1 MTEIHGH
8 LGARPIVEV
17 IRQIHLGRLSGQLE
31 IRQGESKRRF
41 VFSDGELF
49 LPSSHAL
56 AQRLDELLSPKGDD
70 EDTGPISLQRASAES
85 EELRT
90 IVGRIVDVLRD
101 WTTGDYEFI
110 PSDMGISDGMIG
122 PLPTSYLIMEGSVR
136 GLGEAELLERLGGE
150 SGLIVATRAQRSTGD
165 IGGIEPGEMFL
176 LSRAEQPVAVS
187 ELLRQVP
194 GERLDVLRML
204 CRLQGVD
211 LVLVLDPQ
219 KSPEVKE
226 ETAPPLEPLV
236 ERFLVTIGDRLD
248 KHPVLLPIDEHE
260 QRMRDLFSNLG
271 SVNHYE
277 LLGVSLHADDGQ
289 VYDAYDDL
297 ARTAHPAHAERLGM
311 EGREAVFRLV
321 FERATMAYITLSD
334 PERRAEYNKQAG
346 VDGADLGHGEDR
358 FEERK
363 KLAREHFRRATELV
377 ANEDYHFALE
387 LIRLAIRNDPQAE
400 YYALLGEIQ
409 SHNPQWSEQAT
420 ESYRQAL
427 RRDPENPH
435 YRVALGRLMEKSGQ
449 PNRARI
455 HYRAALQ
462 NEPADGEAHEAL
474 ERLSGGGSK
483 RRSTTGDD
491 AGKGL
496 LSRIRDMFQS

>member
-1 MTEIHGH
+1 MTEIRGH

-17 IRQIHLGRLSGQLE
+17 IRQIHLGRLSGELE
-31 IRQGESKRRF
+31 IRQGDNKRRF

-70 EDTGPISLQRASAES
+70 EDTGPISLHRASSES

-101 WTTGDYEFI
+101 WTTGEYEFVAG
-110 PSDMGISDGMIG
+110 DMSVADGMIG

-136 GLGEAELLERLGGE
+136 GLSEAELLERLGGE
-150 SGLIVATRAQRSTGD
+150 SGLLVATRAQRSSGE

-194 GERLDVLRML
+194 GERLEVLRML

-211 LVLVLDPQ
+211 LILGLDPQ
-219 KSPEVKE
+219 KADEKE
-226 ETAPPLEPLV
+226 DTSPPLEPLV
-236 ERFLVTIGDRLD
+236 ERFLVTISERLD
-248 KHPVLLPIDEHE
+248 KNPVMLPIDEHAGK
-260 QRMRDLFSNLG
+260 MRELFSNLG
-271 SVNHYE
+271 SMNHYE
-277 LLGVSLHADDGQ
+277 LLGVGLHADDGQ
-289 VYDAYDDL
+289 VYDAYDEL
-297 ARTAHPAHAERLGM
+297 ARTSHPAHADRLGM

-334 PERRAEYNKQAG
+334 PERRAEYNQQAG
-346 VDGADLGHGEDR
+346 IDGSEPGHGQDR

-363 KLAREHFRRATELV
+363 KIAREHFRRATELV

-387 LIRLAIRNDPQAE
+387 LIRQAIRNDPQAE

-409 SHNPQWSEQAT
+409 SHNPQWAEQAT

-427 RRDPENPH
+427 RRDPENAH
-435 YRVALGRLMEKSGQ
+435 YRVALGRLMEKTGQ

-462 NEPADGEAHEAL
+462 NEPADGEAQEAL
-474 ERLSGGGSK
+474 DRLSGRGS
-483 RRSTTGDD
+483 SAPAGES
-491 AGKGL
+491 GKGL
-496 LSRIRDMFQS
+496 LSRIRDMFHSS

>member
-1 MTEIHGH
+1 MTEIRGH
-8 LGARPIVEV
+8 LGARPIIEV

-31 IRQGESKRRF
+31 IRQGESTRRF

-49 LPSSHAL
+49 LPSTHAL

-70 EDTGPISLQRASAES
+70 EDTGPISLHRTSSES

-101 WTTGDYEFI
+101 WTTGDYEFT
-110 PSDMGISDGMIG
+110 PGDMSISDGMIG

-136 GLGEAELLERLGGE
+136 GLSEAELLERLGGE
-150 SGLIVATRAQRSTGD
+150 SGLIVATRAQRTTGE

-194 GERLDVLRML
+194 GERLEVLRML

-211 LVLVLDPQ
+211 LVLGLDPQ
-219 KSPEVKE
+219 KAEAKE
-226 ETAPPLEPLV
+226 ESAPPMEPLV

-248 KHPVLLPIDEHE
+248 KHPVLLPIDEHA

-297 ARTAHPAHAERLGM
+297 ARTAHPEHAERLGM

-346 VDGADLGHGEDR
+346 IDGSDLGHDEDR
-358 FEERK
+358 FVERK

-387 LIRLAIRNDPQAE
+387 LVRLAIRNDPQAE

-427 RRDPENPH
+427 RRDPENAH
-435 YRVALGRLMEKSGQ
+435 YRVALGRLMEKTGQ

-474 ERLSGGGSK
+474 ERLSG
-483 RRSTTGDD
+483 RSGTSASGEDS
-491 AGKGL
+491 GKGL